1 MRDRSHCGCKDSRSS
16 GKVMAIPVRQI
27 PVRNNKIPVRSISNR
42 GDHAGCHGYNVA
54 GGALSA
60 CTLE

>member
-1 MRDRSHCGCKDSRSS
+1 
-16 GKVMAIPVRQI
+16 MAIPVRQI
-27 PVRNNKIPVRSISNR
+27 PVRNSKIPVRSISNR
-42 GDHAGCHGYNVA
+42 GDHAGCRGYNVA